1 MSAASQR
8 GSGRKGSSAGAGDG
22 GLGIRAGGQGCEK
35 GMPPKPRSRSMTAG
49 RVQRPSRDDFSTKTK
64 PPDTKSLGKPHT
76 GPTSKKERGSAGG
89 QKVMA
94 YRERK
99 EDDIFADAKLLIQQH
114 LAQVGVGAGGAGV
127 GVVAGERGVG
137 LTNSIL
143 AAQRHYD
150 LR

>member
-1 MSAASQR
+1 M
-8 GSGRKGSSAGAGDG
+8 
-22 GLGIRAGGQGCEK
+22 
-35 GMPPKPRSRSMTAG
+35 GMPPKPRARSMTAERG
-49 RVQRPSRDDFSTKTK
+49 ERSSGDDPSKK
-64 PPDTKSLGKPHT
+64 LG
-76 GPTSKKERGSAGG
+76 GKKERTSAGG
-89 QKVMA
+89 HKVMA

-127 GVVAGERGVG
+127 GVMARERGVG
-137 LTNSIL
+137 LSNSIL